1 MKKTTRLVF
10 SSCNLTKGAR
20 DPYQWYLGSKIEP
33 IPRIVLGKFLKIV
46 FEAYAARGVLDS
58 AAFMKLHSI
67 ERVTLSSIFLH
78 KV

>member
-1 MKKTTRLVF
+1 MVRACTL
-10 SSCNLTKGAR
+10 CNLTKGAC
-20 DPYQWYLGSKIEP
+20 DPYQWYRGSETEP

-46 FEAYAARGVLDS
+46 LEAHAACGVLDL

-67 ERVTLSSIFLH
+67 ERITLSSIFLR